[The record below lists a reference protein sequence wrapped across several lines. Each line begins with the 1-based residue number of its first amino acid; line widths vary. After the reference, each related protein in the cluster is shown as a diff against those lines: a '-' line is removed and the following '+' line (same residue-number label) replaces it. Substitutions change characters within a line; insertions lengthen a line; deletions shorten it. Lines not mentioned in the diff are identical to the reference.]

1 MFVEIKN
8 AEYLDGYRL
17 RLSFNNGEV
26 RVVDLEYHLIG
37 PIFRP
42 LADIEYFKRF
52 SIPFNTVQWENGADF
67 APEFLYKISNPE

>member
-26 RVVDLEYHLIG
+26 RVVDLEYHLNG

-42 LADIEYFKRF
+42 LANIEYFKRF
-52 SIPFNTVQWENGADF
+52 SIPFNTVQWEN
-67 APEFLYKISNPE
+67 